1 MIMTNNDLKYGF
13 TNHNDSTRGSYDV
26 KPFEIKPIIINEVPK
41 TPKKVLK
48 TTKKIEKKKL
58 IHYINVIYLNY
69 FQWHH
74 SNMIL
79 INRKE
84 KGVLKL

>member
-26 KPFEIKPIIINEVPK
+26 KPFEIKPIIINEVTK

-48 TTKKIEKKKL
+48 TTKKIEKKK
-58 IHYINVIYLNY
+58 
-69 FQWHH
+69 
-74 SNMIL
+74 
-79 INRKE
+79 
-84 KGVLKL
+84 